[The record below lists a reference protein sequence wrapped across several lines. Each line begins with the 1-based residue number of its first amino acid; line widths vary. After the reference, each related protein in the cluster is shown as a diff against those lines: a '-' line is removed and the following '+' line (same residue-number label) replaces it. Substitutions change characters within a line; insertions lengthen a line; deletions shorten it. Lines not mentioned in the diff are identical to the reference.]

1 MPSSRPPL
9 ATAAGLGG
17 ADDDRALVV
26 AEDDLAGAVD
36 EVIDEPD
43 RRHDVAG
50 EENAA
55 NKDAAQPP
63 RSPALFNERHS
74 HPGRRAIRGS

>member
-1 MPSSRPPL
+1 
-9 ATAAGLGG
+9 
-17 ADDDRALVV
+17 
-26 AEDDLAGAVD
+26 
-36 EVIDEPD
+36 
-43 RRHDVAG
+43 VAG